1 MAKAKLTTRA
11 ISSTTVTSDNL
22 AKSSQLTHS
31 QLDSNFLNLRDATF
45 SVVADDS
52 ATIQIGMDSNLYI
65 QGGDNVTTST
75 DSAGVVT
82 INATSDVTAS
92 SSTTFTNKTID
103 VDNNTVSNIEVD
115 NLKSGVLDTDISSV
129 AGTDTTLASAKAI
142 KAYVDSKSHTA
153 LSGSTNNTLTTVTG
167 ANAIQGESNLQF
179 DGSTLAVT
187 GAGTFSTT
195 LGVTGAST
203 LDQVTITDN
212 TISTNASNAN
222 LEINANGSGT
232 IVLEN
237 LSVAGDGA
245 TVTGILDEDAMG
257 SDSAVKLAT
266 QQSIKAYVDSVTPS
280 GIGDLS
286 VIGSTIISPSNAD
299 ITLEPSGTGA
309 IVMPAITIN
318 DNNISATRSQDNL
331 MLSSSGSGNIIL
343 DGYKV
348 QIGDDDSTGP
358 NPWRYYTDT
367 NPPTIRTP
375 NTNDDLVFETVSS
388 DNSVG
393 GNFIFLT
400 GTSSECRL
408 ALRNNGATGGTHYI
422 GAANINGETIICN
435 GIAYENNIDR
445 PNLFNVGW
453 YSSKIVVHSG
463 DGFSVTSADI
473 DIDPLGGGEV
483 NISGGGLNMNATP
496 IKACSD
502 LEVDGIQLVDN
513 KITATRTNDNLY
525 LQGAGSGGVKVFPG
539 DTFSISP
546 TNDFTNELQFFYD
559 NTGNFSAKIY
569 NNAVSGTQIRD
580 GADQSS
586 VNSRIGLLARRI
598 FLGGVDTNVSLSA
611 SVGGGDFTIANGD
624 NPSEGSITNHNSIV
638 LTDSSD
644 GEITINPKAGKWVQV
659 DGVTITDNTISS
671 NASNAN
677 LELSGNG
684 SGIVDVQTGI
694 KIGTGATV
702 TTILDEDNMATD
714 SATALATQQSIKAY
728 VDAAG
733 GGGGASTGD
742 ITFVGSTIISPSNA
756 DLTLNPAG
764 TGKVN
769 INAVYTL
776 PNADGSANEV
786 LGTNGSGVLSF
797 RDPTA
802 INIDGGVADS
812 TYTSVP
818 TIDGGTA

>member
-232 IVLEN
+232 VVLEN
-237 LSVAGDGA
+237 LSIAGDGA

-400 GTSSECRL
+400 GSSSECRL
-408 ALRNNGATGGTHYI
+408 ALRNNGATGGMHYI

-463 DGFSVTSADI
+463 DGFSVSSADI
-473 DIDPLGGGEV
+473 DIDPLGSGEV
-483 NISGGGLNMNATP
+483 NITGGGTNITGPLTVTGTAGFAVDAT
-496 IKACSD
+496 IASITIRDSAISSASSNED
-502 LEVDGIQLVDN
+502 LEL
-513 KITATRTNDNLY
+513 
-525 LQGAGSGGVKVFPG
+525 
-539 DTFSISP
+539 
-546 TNDFTNELQFFYD
+546 
-559 NTGNFSAKIY
+559 
-569 NNAVSGTQIRD
+569 NA
-580 GADQSS
+580 
-586 VNSRIGLLARRI
+586 
-598 FLGGVDTNVSLSA
+598 
-611 SVGGGDFTIANGD
+611 
-624 NPSEGSITNHNSIV
+624 
-638 LTDSSD
+638 
-644 GEITINPKAGKWVQV
+644 
-659 DGVTITDNTISS
+659 
-671 NASNAN
+671 
-677 LELSGNG
+677 NG
-684 SGIVDVQTGI
+684 SGTII
-694 KIGTGATV
+694 LENLKIGTSGATV

-714 SATALATQQSIKAY
+714 SATALATQQSIKKYIDDSAGAGFRIFGDDSAG
-728 VDAAG
+728 VDIAEGGSLYLRGGDNVTTSTNSDGTLTITASG